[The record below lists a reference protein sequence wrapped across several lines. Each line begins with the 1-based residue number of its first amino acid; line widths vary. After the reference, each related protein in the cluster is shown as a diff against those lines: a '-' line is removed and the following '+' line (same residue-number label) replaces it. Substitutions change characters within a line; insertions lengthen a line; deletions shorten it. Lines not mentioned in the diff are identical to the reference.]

1 MMECSK
7 EKRGKTQENMNGYL
21 KKKKSSIRLVE
32 NESWLGKGSLYM
44 VNPAKI
50 GMD

>member
-1 MMECSK
+1 
-7 EKRGKTQENMNGYL
+7 MNGYL